1 MYNKINLLNFYML
14 TWPLRLFFHNFIP
27 ERCTR
32 LFVFLFYKIQYYF
45 KFKEYINAYKVIFRF
60 VSMFFKLINHGLD
73 YIEILKKKKLIQD
86 SNLRYMIHWWK
97 KKPLLPILIK
107 ILNITL
113 NNFFLSIQILIN
125 FLKIFMQYF
134 IFNHLKKKYLIYGWV

>member
-1 MYNKINLLNFYML
+1 MATIKIEIDHNPFVKNSNVFSYKKDINKWIYLELYHKIILYHKINLLNFYML

-73 YIEILKKKKLIQD
+73 YIEILKKKMIQD

-97 KKPLLPILIK
+97 KNPYYPY
-107 ILNITL
+107 
-113 NNFFLSIQILIN
+113 LSK
-125 FLKIFMQYF
+125 F
-134 IFNHLKKKYLIYGWV
+134 